1 MTVSLSTANKA
12 GHVHSFHAPTCFHE
26 RAKTDSMPGAFMLG
40 RLGAVW
46 GIGGVILLLVYSIVR
61 LSVITLDAFHYEFS
75 WYHWLALGLNVV
87 WMAYSEGYYGFQCGF
102 APRVAA
108 RAKYLAVHPSPL
120 CALLAPVF
128 CMGYFS
134 IHRPRQ
140 IFVFVLTA
148 MIVAFVLVIPYLAQ
162 PWRGIVDAG
171 VVVGLLWGLITIVV
185 FALQAFT
192 SDNFSYSPEV
202 PGYTPE

>member
-1 MTVSLSTANKA
+1 
-12 GHVHSFHAPTCFHE
+12 
-26 RAKTDSMPGAFMLG
+26 MLG

-46 GIGGVILLLVYSIVR
+46 GIGGVILLLGYSIAR

-75 WYHWLALGLNVV
+75 WYHWLALGLNVG

-108 RAKYLAVHPSPL
+108 RAKYLAAHPSPL

-140 IFVFVLTA
+140 IFIFVLTA
-148 MIVAFVLVIPYLAQ
+148 MIVVFVLVLPYLAQ

-185 FALQAFT
+185 FAFQAFM

-202 PGYTPE
+202 PDYTPE

>member
-1 MTVSLSTANKA
+1 
-12 GHVHSFHAPTCFHE
+12 
-26 RAKTDSMPGAFMLG
+26 MLG

-46 GIGGVILLLVYSIVR
+46 GVGGVILLLVYSIAR

-192 SDNFSYSPEV
+192 SDDFSYSPEV